1 MILEKKYIL
10 AITIQEAIEQ
20 AIANKGNFKY
30 LAGGTDVMVNRFQ
43 GNETSG
49 CLIDITKIAELKGI
63 AKQGDFLRIG
73 ALEILEELKFNTII
87 KDEFPMLIEA
97 ALSVG
102 SPLIRKTATLGGNV
116 LCENRCLFYNQSEW
130 WRESIGY
137 CLKCDGDIC
146 IATGGKNAC
155 FSELVSDTAP
165 ALIAMDAEIEY
176 IDEKGT
182 HRQKLESIY
191 TGDGVK
197 PRNLPETA
205 IVIAILLPLNR
216 GFKTAFYKLRERES
230 LEFTSLTSAMAIDK
244 KCKLKIALSGVDPK
258 PVVIEGKIEDD
269 KDLLIKKAIKASRA
283 VDNDMYSRKYRREMI
298 SVYLKRSFSLLNP
311 PKEDLP
317 SL

>member
-1 MILEKKYIL
+1 MVIEKKYIL
-10 AITIQEAIEQ
+10 ATTVQEAIEQ

-43 GNETSG
+43 GNETAS
-49 CLIDITKIAELKGI
+49 CLIDITKIETLKGI
-63 AKQGDFLRIG
+63 TKQGDFLRIG
-73 ALEILEELKFNTII
+73 ALEILEELKFNSDLKT
-87 KDEFPMLIEA
+87 EFPMLIEA

-102 SPLIRKTATLGGNV
+102 SPLIRKTATIGGNV
-116 LCENRCLFYNQSEW
+116 LCENRCLYYNQSEW

-137 CLKCDGDIC
+137 CLKCEGDIC

-176 IDEKGT
+176 VDEKGT
-182 HRQKLESIY
+182 HQQPLESIY

-197 PRNLPETA
+197 PRNLSETA
-205 IVIAILLPLNR
+205 IITALFLPLNR
-216 GFKTAFYKLRERES
+216 GFKTAFFKLRERES
-230 LEFTSLTSAMAIDK
+230 LEFTSLTSAVVVDK
-244 KCKLKIALSGVDPK
+244 NGKLKIALSGVDPK

-269 KDLLIKKAIKASRA
+269 KDLLIKKAIKAARA

-298 SVYLKRSFSLLNP
+298 SVYLKRSFEKLT
-311 PKEDLP
+311 
-317 SL
+317 

>member
-1 MILEKKYIL
+1 MVIEKKYIL
-10 AITIQEAIEQ
+10 ATTVQEAIEQ

-43 GNETSG
+43 GNETAS
-49 CLIDITKIAELKGI
+49 CLIDITKIETLKGI
-63 AKQGDFLRIG
+63 TKQGDFLRIG
-73 ALEILEELKFNTII
+73 ALEILEELKFNSDLKT
-87 KDEFPMLIEA
+87 EFPMLIEA

-102 SPLIRKTATLGGNV
+102 SPLIRKTATIGGNV
-116 LCENRCLFYNQSEW
+116 LCENRCLYYNQSEW

-137 CLKCDGDIC
+137 CLKCEGDIC

-176 IDEKGT
+176 VDEKGT
-182 HRQKLESIY
+182 HQQPLESIY

-197 PRNLPETA
+197 PRNLSETA
-205 IVIAILLPLNR
+205 IITALFLPLNS
-216 GFKTAFYKLRERES
+216 GFKTAFFKLRERES
-230 LEFTSLTSAMAIDK
+230 LEFTSLTSAVVVDK
-244 KCKLKIALSGVDPK
+244 NGKLKIALSGVDPK

-269 KDLLIKKAIKASRA
+269 KDLLIKKAIKAARA

-298 SVYLKRSFSLLNP
+298 SVYLKRSFEKLT
-311 PKEDLP
+311 
-317 SL
+317 

>member
-10 AITIQEAIEQ
+10 AITVQEAIEQ

-49 CLIDITKIAELKGI
+49 CLIDITKITELKGI

-73 ALEILEELKFNTII
+73 ALEILEELKFNSDLKT
-87 KDEFPMLIEA
+87 EFPMLIEA

-102 SPLIRKTATLGGNV
+102 SPLIRKTATIGGNV

-137 CLKCDGDIC
+137 CLKCEGDIC

-176 IDEKGT
+176 MDEKGT
-182 HRQKLESIY
+182 HRQKLEEIY

-197 PRNLPETA
+197 PRNIPENA
-205 IVIAILLPLNR
+205 IVTSLFLPLNR
-216 GFKTAFYKLRERES
+216 GFKTAFFKLRERES
-230 LEFTSLTSAMAIDK
+230 LEFTSLTSAVAVDK

-258 PVVIEGKIEDD
+258 PVVVEGNVNDD
-269 KDLLIKKAIKASRA
+269 KAALIKKAIKAARA

-298 SVYLKRSFSLLNP
+298 SVYLNRSFSYL
-311 PKEDLP
+311 KI
-317 SL
+317 S

>member
-1 MILEKKYIL
+1 MVIEKKYIL
-10 AITIQEAIEQ
+10 ATTVQEAIEQ

-30 LAGGTDVMVNRFQ
+30 LAGGTDVMVNKFQ

-63 AKQGDFLRIG
+63 AKQGNFLRIG
-73 ALEILEELKFNTII
+73 ALEILEELKFNSDL
-87 KDEFPMLIEA
+87 KNEFPMLIEA

-116 LCENRCLFYNQSEW
+116 LCENRCLYYNQSEW
-130 WRESIGY
+130 WRESVGY

-176 IDEKGT
+176 IDENDK
-182 HRQKLESIY
+182 HQQPLESIY
-191 TGDGVK
+191 SGDGVK
-197 PRNLPETA
+197 PLNLSETA
-205 IVIAILLPLNR
+205 IVTAILLPLNR
-216 GFKTAFYKLRERES
+216 GFKTAFFKLRERES
-230 LEFTSLTSAMAIDK
+230 LEFTSLTSAVAIDK
-244 KCKLKIALSGVDPK
+244 NGTLKIALSGVDPK
-258 PVVIEGKIEDD
+258 PVVVEGTINDD
-269 KDLLIKKAIKASRA
+269 KAALIKKAIKGARA

-298 SVYLKRSFSLLNP
+298 TVYLERSFKQLI
-311 PKEDLP
+311 E
-317 SL
+317 

>member
-1 MILEKKYIL
+1 MIAEKKYIL
-10 AITIQEAIEQ
+10 ATTVQEAIEQ
-20 AIANKGNFKY
+20 AVANKGNFKY

-63 AKQGDFLRIG
+63 TKQGDFLRIG

-102 SPLIRKTATLGGNV
+102 SPLIRKTATIGGNV

-137 CLKCDGDIC
+137 CLKCEGDIC

-165 ALIAMDAEIEY
+165 ALIAMNAEIEF
-176 IDEKGT
+176 IDKKGT
-182 HRQKLESIY
+182 HRKPLEEIY

-197 PRNLPETA
+197 PRNIPETA
-205 IVIAILLPLNR
+205 IVTALFLPLNR
-216 GFKTAFYKLRERES
+216 GFKTAFFKLRERES
-230 LEFTSLTSAMAIDK
+230 LEFTSLTSAVALDK
-244 KCKLKIALSGVDPK
+244 NGKLKIALSGVDPK
-258 PVVIEGKIEDD
+258 PVVVEGKIEDD

-298 SVYLKRSFSLLNP
+298 SVYLKRSFEKLT
-311 PKEDLP
+311 
-317 SL
+317 